1 MDIEGGRRREKI
13 KETRLI
19 ITVKSNYHK
28 TYPFEMVMVAF
39 PLVNNN
45 NNNNKHLRI
54 SRVTKTN
61 GYFLLTVHYIGGCL
75 FSSCSLGDP
84 LREILN
90 PF

>member
-1 MDIEGGRRREKI
+1 MDIEGGSRREEM
-13 KETRLI
+13 KETKLI
-19 ITVKSNYHK
+19 ITVKCNCHK

-75 FSSCSLGDP
+75 FFSYSLRDP
-84 LREILN
+84 LRDILS